1 MNCFYTG
8 APIDFKKGSLK
19 NRNRNGISIDRIDSN
34 KGYAL
39 DNIVICSYGFNWD
52 KKDILIQDC
61 YIIIK
66 KEKERLL
73 NFEGGNRAMYS
84 AGGIVG

>member
-8 APIDFKKGSLK
+8 EPINFKIGSMK
-19 NRNRNGISIDRIDSN
+19 KRNRNAISIDRIDSN
-34 KGYAL
+34 KGYTL
-39 DNIVICSYGFNWD
+39 DNIVICSFGFNTD
-52 KKDILIQDC
+52 KKGILIQDC
-61 YIIIK
+61 RIIIK